1 MFDIQILTLN
11 QASSF
16 SKMLFIFKMFSE
28 SRISL
33 FFRNTSPEFLV
44 TLKDYRVSQGKDV
57 SLEVVVSGE
66 PRPNVQWF
74 MENRLLTSKNNRHVI
89 VSKGSVFRLDIKN
102 IQVEDEGVYEC
113 VAANT
118 AGSKKCDC
126 EVIVDG

>member
-1 MFDIQILTLN
+1 M
-11 QASSF
+11 
-16 SKMLFIFKMFSE
+16 
-28 SRISL
+28 
-33 FFRNTSPEFLV
+33 
-44 TLKDYRVSQGKDV
+44 

-102 IQVEDEGVYEC
+102 IQVEDEGLYEC
-113 VAANT
+113 IATNT
-118 AGSKKCDC
+118 AGSTKCDC